1 MRATARGLARLVIPS
16 LSACPG
22 PMVPGWPGFHLS
34 HSTTST
40 MRRVYPGAEVPAGG
54 IDTVLQDQP
63 SVDLAAMADSGD
75 GDDTCLVIN
84 GIDDPVVP

>member
-1 MRATARGLARLVIPS
+1 LSWADGAGLARLPPQLLHDLDHTAASIPE
-16 LSACPG
+16 PE
-22 PMVPGWPGFHLS
+22 F
-34 HSTTST
+34 
-40 MRRVYPGAEVPAGG
+40 PAGG

-63 SVDLAAMADSGD
+63 PVDLAAMADSGD